1 MTYRGSERQRAV
13 VALGGNALLRR
24 GEPLEAANQARA
36 ARDAAENLARASLT
50 NDLVITHGNGPQV
63 GLLALMGD
71 AYTETEPYPLDVL
84 DAETAG
90 QIGYVLEMQLDN
102 YIDDHDTVTVITRV
116 VVDADDPAFESPSK
130 FIGPV
135 YTEAEAGEV
144 ADRHGWTVKPD
155 GERWRRVVPSPEPR
169 RIVQLGAIER
179 LVDAS
184 FIVVCAGGG
193 GVPVIEDSD
202 GRHRGV
208 EAVIDKDLA
217 SSVLA
222 GDLGMD
228 VLVLATDV
236 DAVYDG
242 YGSPEQR
249 AIARAT
255 PEGLRTRGY
264 AAGSMGPK
272 VEAACRFVERTRG
285 TAAIGSLDQVEEL
298 LDGRAGTQVCAE
310 GPRLEY
316 RDGTY
321 EEQPRITRSA

>member
-36 ARDAAENLARASLT
+36 ARDAAEELARASLT
-50 NDLVITHGNGPQV
+50 NELVITHGNGPQV

-71 AYTETEPYPLDVL
+71 AYTGTEPYPLDVL

-102 YIDDHDTVTVITRV
+102 CIDHQDTVAVITRV
-116 VVDADDPAFESPSK
+116 VVDADDPAFTSPSK

-135 YTEAEAGEV
+135 YTEAEASEV
-144 ADRHGWTVKPD
+144 ADRHGWTVRPD
-155 GERWRRVVPSPEPR
+155 GDRWRRVVASPEPR

-179 LVDAS
+179 LLDAGL
-184 FIVVCAGGG
+184 IVVCAGGG
-193 GVPVIEDSD
+193 GVPVVEDSD
-202 GRHRGV
+202 GRYRGV

-217 SSVLA
+217 SSLLA
-222 GDLGMD
+222 IELGVD

-242 YGSPEQR
+242 YGGPEQQ

-255 PEGLRTRGY
+255 PEELRARGY
-264 AAGSMGPK
+264 PAGSMGPK
-272 VEAACRFVERTRG
+272 VEAVCRFVESTGGR
-285 TAAIGSLDQVEEL
+285 AAIGSLGEVEQL
-298 LDGRAGTQVCAE
+298 LDGHAGTQVSAD
-310 GPRLEY
+310 GPRPKHRE
-316 RDGTY
+316 RGGNR
-321 EEQPRITRSA
+321 EHAA